1 MKIFFKAL
9 SLMIA
14 LLLALSLLGAFA
26 SCNVAESEED
36 AADKGTEVP
45 AESQE
50 DAADKGTEVPTEAPT
65 KAPPA
70 DPPVEISAEMQSEI
84 KNKWF
89 EKTYVEEKKEYY
101 NSPDQVKIEACYG
114 IFDDAYCILIDDPL
128 SNVYPMVEVNLEV
141 GEYTFTF
148 GHVGLTMD
156 IYCNGEFY
164 GLKQAYENGI
174 LDDTELE
181 SLHYYYTKSKME
193 HHLKTTY
200 FLSTYDEKEHEYY
213 NSPDQVTIEA
223 CYGIFD
229 DAYCAIITYP
239 LVEYPCEVTEVEV
252 GGYTFVF
259 GSTNT
264 MKVYCDGQIYSLEKA
279 YEKGI
284 LDDAELK
291 SLYNNYTKARG

>member
-1 MKIFFKAL
+1 MKKLIKTI
-9 SLMIA
+9 SLITA
-14 LLLALSLLGAFA
+14 LLLTFSLLVTFA
-26 SCNVAESEED
+26 SCNKDDSDEKITNHTDNTEKPIEKPT
-36 AADKGTEVP
+36 DKPTE
-45 AESQE
+45 
-50 DAADKGTEVPTEAPT
+50 TPTEAPT
-65 KAPPA
+65 EAPPA

-89 EKTYVEEKKEYY
+89 EKTYVEEEKEYY
-101 NSPDQVKIEACYG
+101 NSPDQVEIKACYG
-114 IFDDAYCILIDDPL
+114 IFDDAYCILIDYP
-128 SNVYPMVEVNLEV
+128 SGNVYPMVEVNLEV

-174 LDDTELE
+174 LDDAELE
-181 SLHYYYTKSKME
+181 SLHYYYTKSEME

-200 FLSTYDEKEHEYY
+200 FLSTYDEKYKEHY

-239 LVEYPCEVTEVEV
+239 LVAYPDVEVEVEV

-259 GSTNT
+259 GSSNT
-264 MKVYCDGQIYSLEKA
+264 MIVYCDGKIYSLEKA

-284 LDDAELK
+284 LDDAELE
-291 SLYNNYTKARG
+291 SLYNNYMKTRGW

>member
-1 MKIFFKAL
+1 
-9 SLMIA
+9 MIA
-14 LLLALSLLGAFA
+14 LLLALSILGTFA
-26 SCNVAESEED
+26 SCNA
-36 AADKGTEVP
+36 

-84 KNKWF
+84 KNKYF
-89 EKTYVEEKKEYY
+89 EKTYEEKEHEYY
-101 NSPDQVKIEACYG
+101 NSPDHVVITDCYG
-114 IFDDAYCILIDDPL
+114 IFDDAYCIMITCSRFMYLD
-128 SNVYPMVEVNLEV
+128 VMTKVQV
-141 GEYTFTF
+141 GEYTFVF
-148 GHVGLTMD
+148 GDSNTMKV
-156 IYCNGEFY
+156 YCNGEFY

-174 LDDTELE
+174 LDDAELE
-181 SLHYYYTKSKME
+181 SLHYYYTKSEME
-193 HHLKTTY
+193 HHLKTTC
-200 FLSTYDEKEHEYY
+200 FLSTYDEKYKDHY

-239 LVEYPCEVTEVEV
+239 LVEYPDVEVEVEV

-259 GSTNT
+259 GSSNT
-264 MKVYCDGQIYSLEKA
+264 MIVYCDGQIYSLEKA

-284 LDDAELK
+284 LDDAELE
-291 SLYNNYTKARG
+291 SIYNNYTKARG

>member
-1 MKIFFKAL
+1 
-9 SLMIA
+9 MIA
-14 LLLALSLLGAFA
+14 LLLALSLLGTFA
-26 SCNVAESEED
+26 SCDAAESEED
-36 AADKGTEVP
+36 ATDKGTEVP
-45 AESQE
+45 AESEE

-70 DPPVEISAEMQSEI
+70 DPPVEISAEMESEI
-84 KNKWF
+84 KNKFF
-89 EKTYVEEKKEYY
+89 EKTYKENNKEYY

-114 IFDDAYCILIDDPL
+114 IFDDAYCIMITCSGFMHFDAMTELQ
-128 SNVYPMVEVNLEV
+128 V
-141 GEYTFTF
+141 GEYTFVFSSST
-148 GHVGLTMD
+148 TMRV
-156 IYCNGEFY
+156 YCNGEFY

-181 SLHYYYTKSKME
+181 SLHYYYKKSEME
-193 HHLKTTY
+193 HYLKTTY
-200 FLSTYDEKEHEYY
+200 FRRTYDEKYKDHY

-239 LVEYPCEVTEVEV
+239 LVEYTCEETEVEV

-259 GSTNT
+259 GSSNT
-264 MKVYCDGQIYSLEKA
+264 MKVYCDGKIYSLEKA

-284 LDDAELK
+284 LDDAELE
-291 SLYNNYTKARG
+291 SLYNYYMKTRGW

>member
-1 MKIFFKAL
+1 MKIFFKTL

-14 LLLALSLLGAFA
+14 LLLALSILGTFA
-26 SCNVAESEED
+26 SCNA
-36 AADKGTEVP
+36 

-84 KNKWF
+84 KNKYF
-89 EKTYVEEKKEYY
+89 EKTYEEKEHEYY
-101 NSPDQVKIEACYG
+101 NSPDHVVITDCYG
-114 IFDDAYCILIDDPL
+114 IFDDAYCIMITCSRFMYLD
-128 SNVYPMVEVNLEV
+128 VMTKVQV
-141 GEYTFTF
+141 GEYTFVF
-148 GHVGLTMD
+148 GDSNTMKV
-156 IYCNGEFY
+156 YCNGEFY

-174 LDDTELE
+174 LDDAELE
-181 SLHYYYTKSKME
+181 SLHYYYTKSEME
-193 HHLKTTY
+193 HHLKTTC
-200 FLSTYDEKEHEYY
+200 FLSTYDEKYKDHY

-239 LVEYPCEVTEVEV
+239 LVEYPDVEVEVEV

-259 GSTNT
+259 GSSNT
-264 MKVYCDGQIYSLEKA
+264 MIVYCDGKIYSLEKA

-284 LDDAELK
+284 LDDAELE
-291 SLYNNYTKARG
+291 SLYNNYMKTRGW